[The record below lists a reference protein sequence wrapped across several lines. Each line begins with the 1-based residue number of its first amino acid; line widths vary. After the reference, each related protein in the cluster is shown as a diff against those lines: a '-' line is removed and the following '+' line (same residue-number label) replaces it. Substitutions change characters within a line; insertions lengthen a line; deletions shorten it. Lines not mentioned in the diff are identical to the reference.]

1 MRIFA
6 STSSLLAT
14 GLLACSLTGCVVAP
28 PRAQVQPQP
37 VVVAPAQRIEFGRV
51 ANMELLQTQERP
63 QTSGAG
69 AVIGGIAGAVL
80 GHQIGGGSGRSA
92 ATVLGAFGGA
102 IAGNSIEGNQQPAQV
117 HASYRV
123 TVQAEDGSYRYFSVA
138 TPTDLRVGDHVRMAG
153 GQLYRY

>member
-6 STSSLLAT
+6 SATSVLAT

-28 PRAQVQPQP
+28 PRAQVPPQP
-37 VVVAPAQRIEFGRV
+37 VVSAPAQRIEYGRV

-69 AVIGGIAGAVL
+69 AVLGGLAGAVL

-92 ATVLGAFGGA
+92 ATVIGAFGGA
-102 IAGNSIEGNQQPAQV
+102 IAGNSIEGSQQPGQV
-117 HASYRV
+117 SASYRV
-123 TVQAEDGSYRYFSVA
+123 TVQAEDGSYRYFSVP
-138 TPTDLRVGDHVRMAG
+138 TPTDLRVGDRVRMGG